1 MKRMGWCE
9 QVVHFKLNGCSEQM
23 ASLNDTIALGLVLVL
38 LFGAAALYLYTR
50 IQQCEQKL
58 NLVESILLDIKM
70 SAELR
75 EYPEMKLSSR
85 PSEHRAEHR
94 SEQEM
99 YSSALEEAHLDS
111 LESEHV
117 SLSVAPASAPAS
129 VTTGTPVVN
138 ASSPVPSSVLDI
150 QASPLDNTLSVSEEP
165 SSSKSSRKLPSSSGS
180 MTANYEAMTLVE
192 LKDLAKSRGIKG
204 SSVMRRGQVLEALR
218 AEDSGEKPKPS
229 EQPLKLDES
238 MLTSL
243 LEHASSFEGVE
254 TLA

>member
-9 QVVHFKLNGCSEQM
+9 QVGHFKLNGCSEQM

-85 PSEHRAEHR
+85 PSERRVEHS

-111 LESEHV
+111 LETEHT
-117 SLSVAPASAPAS
+117 SVAIASASAPAPA
-129 VTTGTPVVN
+129 V
-138 ASSPVPSSVLDI
+138 SPAVPSSVLDI

-165 SSSKSSRKLPSSSGS
+165 SSSKPSRKLPSSSGS

>member
-1 MKRMGWCE
+1 MGWCE

-111 LESEHV
+111 FETEHT
-117 SLSVAPASAPAS
+117 SVAIASASAPAPAPAPAVSS
-129 VTTGTPVVN
+129 V
-138 ASSPVPSSVLDI
+138 VPSSVLDI

>member
-1 MKRMGWCE
+1 MDWCE

-111 LESEHV
+111 FETEHT
-117 SLSVAPASAPAS
+117 SVAIASAP
-129 VTTGTPVVN
+129 VTTGVPVVN
-138 ASSPVPSSVLDI
+138 APAVSSVVPSSVLDI

>member
-1 MKRMGWCE
+1 MLENYLKRMDWCE

-111 LESEHV
+111 IETEHT
-117 SLSVAPASAPAS
+117 SVAIAPAPTSAPAPAVSS
-129 VTTGTPVVN
+129 V
-138 ASSPVPSSVLDI
+138 VPSSVLDI